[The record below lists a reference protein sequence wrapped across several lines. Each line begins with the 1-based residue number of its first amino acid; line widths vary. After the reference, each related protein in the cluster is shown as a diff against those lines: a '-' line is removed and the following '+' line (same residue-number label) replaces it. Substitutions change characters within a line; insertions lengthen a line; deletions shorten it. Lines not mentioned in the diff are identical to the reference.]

1 MKNSRKKII
10 CMESFGNKPVKSQT
24 PRRTKVDAEPHPS
37 LDKTNQ
43 NITKISSNYKG
54 EIPTEV
60 Q

>member
-1 MKNSRKKII
+1 
-10 CMESFGNKPVKSQT
+10 MESFGNKPVKSQT